1 MTEETGFNWVQAHAG
16 ALSVG
21 VVTFFFFIFS
31 GANPVP
37 SLVLAVI
44 LILLVAGLAWLAY
57 RKGKRELAM
66 GMVAGYAI
74 LSLISGGQ
82 CTLFR
87 SAEIE
92 GPFGAGASTGFFV
105 YLALLVVAP
114 LIGGIVA
121 VIIRARRRKEG
132 RQ

>member
-37 SLVLAVI
+37 SLVLGVI

-82 CTLFR
+82 CTLLR

-92 GPFGAGASTGFFV
+92 GAFGASTGFFV

-121 VIIRARRRKEG
+121 VIIRARLRKEG

>member
-21 VVTFFFFIFS
+21 VVTIFFFIFS

-37 SLVLAVI
+37 SLVLGVI

-82 CTLFR
+82 CTLLR

-92 GPFGAGASTGFFV
+92 GVFGASTGFFV